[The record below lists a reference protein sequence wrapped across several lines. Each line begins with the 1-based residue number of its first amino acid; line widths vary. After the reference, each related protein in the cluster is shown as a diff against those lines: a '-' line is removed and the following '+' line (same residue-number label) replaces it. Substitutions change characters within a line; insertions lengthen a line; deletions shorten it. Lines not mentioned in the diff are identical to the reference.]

1 MLPMLIFEKKKLFP
15 PFQAFRGVRLTCA
28 QVRNDDLI
36 CQYVSLSFLLSLT
49 ILLFF
54 FFTQGRIWDW
64 KKRLG
69 RHTQKKEFKRNCNQK
84 IGWEP
89 TKVGYTGNDPV
100 DHDQVK
106 AGRNSMNK

>member
-1 MLPMLIFEKKKLFP
+1 M
-15 PFQAFRGVRLTCA
+15 TCA

-36 CQYVSLSFLLSLT
+36 CQYVPFSFLLSLT

-54 FFTQGRIWDW
+54 FFTQGRILKVGELRPHGTGKNVYED
-64 KKRLG
+64 
-69 RHTQKKEFKRNCNQK
+69 TQKKEFKRNCNQK
-84 IGWEP
+84 IWWEP

-100 DHDQVK
+100 DNDQVK